1 MNSNKNKRITI
12 RVTEEEMAIIK
23 AKADLSGLKV
33 SEYLRRLGK
42 GLEVSAR
49 LSQEERKTL
58 VGIGRNLNQLT
69 AYAHKGHLY
78 HDQINLLIER
88 IKEILIK

>member
-1 MNSNKNKRITI
+1 METNKEKAIVI
-12 RVTEEEMAIIK
+12 RVNEEEMSVIK
-23 AKADLSGLKV
+23 AKANLAGLKV

-42 GLEVSAR
+42 EQSVAAR
-49 LSQEERKTL
+49 LSSEDRKNL

-69 AYAHKGHLY
+69 AYAHKGHIY

-88 IKEILIK
+88 LKQILMK